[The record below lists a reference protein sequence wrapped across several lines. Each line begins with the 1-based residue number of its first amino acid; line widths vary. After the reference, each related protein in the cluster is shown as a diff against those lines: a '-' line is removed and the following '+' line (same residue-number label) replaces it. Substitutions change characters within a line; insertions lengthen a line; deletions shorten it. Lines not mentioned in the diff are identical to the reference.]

1 MAARDVSVI
10 GPLNI
15 DLIISGEGP
24 PNWEA
29 TPTWDGPA
37 AMELTAAGS
46 VGYTVQNLARLGLSV
61 AVCSCLPDDPLGGFV
76 ADTLRRAGVDT
87 GLVRQIPDTVIG
99 IGAYMLLFG
108 SRKRPLA
115 YRLPTHDFW
124 PYHLR
129 DDERAALLDAR
140 LLHCGGYLHAQAA
153 WHGDLVGL
161 FREARQRGLLTA
173 LDPQFPLWAM
183 QPPWLPVLDDLLPHV
198 AILFCDDGEARSLTG
213 RETLDDCGAHLLDT
227 GPETVI
233 IKRGDQ
239 GSRVYQRGADP
250 IAQAAI
256 TLGPFVDS
264 IGAGDTF
271 DAGYL
276 YGRLNGWPADEC
288 ALFAAI
294 AAGFTVTASGGS
306 AAMPGVERVLE
317 QMDRWRGRG

>member
-1 MAARDVSVI
+1 MAARDISVV

-15 DLIISGEGP
+15 DLIMSGHGP
-24 PNWEA
+24 PSWESI
-29 TPTWDGPA
+29 PTWDGPV
-37 AMELTAAGS
+37 AMEMTAAGS

-61 AVCSCLPDDPLGGFV
+61 VVCSCLPDDPLGSFV
-76 ADTLRRAGVDT
+76 VDTLRRTGVDT
-87 GLVRQIPDTVIG
+87 SLVHRIPDTVIG

-124 PYHLR
+124 PYQFSA
-129 DDERAALLDAR
+129 DERTALLDAR

-153 WHGDLVGL
+153 WHGDLIGL
-161 FREARQRGLLTA
+161 FREAHQRGLPTA
-173 LDPQFPLWAM
+173 LDPQFPLWEM
-183 QPPWLPVLDDLLPHV
+183 PSPWLPALSDLLPYV
-198 AILFCDDGEARSLTG
+198 DILFCDEGEARSITG
-213 RETLDDCGAHLLDT
+213 HQTLDDCGVHLLDS
-227 GPETVI
+227 GPETVV

-239 GSRVYQRGADP
+239 GSRVYQRGTPP

-276 YGRLNGWPADEC
+276 YGRLNDWPPEEC

-294 AAGFTVTASGGS
+294 AAGFTVTGSGGS
-306 AAMPGVERVLE
+306 AAMPGVERILE
-317 QMDRWRGRG
+317 QMDRWSR